1 MLGAAP
7 LPLDTGSLIFSGAI
21 VFAGSAA
28 ATVLAYRPL
37 KALILRQE
45 RMFDEVLRG
54 RLLIDVPPRVAT
66 VLSGVGMLL
75 LAMLFYAMLG
85 GPMAALLGLV
95 IGAAAP
101 YLLLRWLARRRLAQL
116 ESQLV
121 PGIQTLASGVR
132 AGLNLVQALQMV
144 ARDGPVPLKQE
155 FAHLVREYEFGLSL
169 EDAMDH
175 AAERIG
181 SADFRL
187 LFAAL
192 QTHRERGGDLGDTL
206 DRIAESVR
214 EIQRLENRV
223 KTLTAQGRATA
234 RWLGAMPIVVLV
246 ILFFL
251 VDPEGVRLLFVTG
264 LGKALTSG
272 IVTRDG
278 EIVDE
283 NLSAAFHAG
292 EGGAS

>member
-1 MLGAAP
+1 MLSLATPP
-7 LPLDTGSLIFSGAI
+7 LNASSLIVSGAI
-21 VFAGSAA
+21 LFVGSAT
-28 ATVLAYRPL
+28 ATILAYHPL
-37 KALILRQE
+37 KSLVLRQE

-54 RLLIDVPPRVAT
+54 KLLMDVPPRLATILTGAGMLFMALVLHMMVGGLLAT
-66 VLSGVGMLL
+66 VLG
-75 LAMLFYAMLG
+75 LG
-85 GPMAALLGLV
+85 
-95 IGAAAP
+95 IGATLP
-101 YLLLRWLARRRLAQL
+101 YLLLSSLKRRRLERL

-144 ARDGPVPLKQE
+144 ARDGPMQLKQE
-155 FAHLVREYEFGLSL
+155 FAHLVREYDFGLSL
-169 EDAMDH
+169 EEAMDN

-192 QTHRERGGDLGDTL
+192 QTHRERGGDLGETL

-223 KTLTAQGRATA
+223 RTLTAQGRATA
-234 RWLGAMPIVVLV
+234 RWLGAMPVVVLA

-251 VDPEGVRLLFVTG
+251 VDPEGVKSLFVTD
-264 LGKALTSG
+264 LGKFLIFG
-272 IVTRDG
+272 I
-278 EIVDE
+278 IVL
-283 NLSAAFHAG
+283 NIAG
-292 EGGAS
+292 FLWIKKIVSLDV